1 MATGDLTLVDQ
12 ILHVELSDGNIV
24 KVGSTVKS
32 KNNDLITPAGLTMKW
47 IINDIIVSA
56 QNRVRRKG
64 YAQSSSCQPHPH
76 DIVSWRTSSV
86 RRSM

>member
-56 QNRVRRKG
+56 QNRVRVTG
-64 YAQSSSCQPHPH
+64 TPTTNTVNSPF
-76 DIVSWRTSSV
+76 INVNLLV
-86 RRSM
+86 RVTY